1 MARRRSGN
9 VESKL
14 DGRLLGSRI
23 REIRIKKGMSARRL
37 ADQVGVLGNYI
48 SQLERGDKVP
58 SLETLI
64 HIANTLGVT
73 TDDLLC
79 DYLDAERVVVN
90 QKVNIDISSLD
101 KRQQRF
107 IEQLVALV
115 IQFLKPKN

>member
-1 MARRRSGN
+1 MGDNMARRRSGN

-73 TDDLLC
+73 TDNLLC
-79 DYLDAERVVVN
+79 DYLDAERSIVN
-90 QKVNIDISSLD
+90 QNVNVDISSLD
-101 KRQQRF
+101 KSQQR
-107 IEQLVALV
+107 
-115 IQFLKPKN
+115 